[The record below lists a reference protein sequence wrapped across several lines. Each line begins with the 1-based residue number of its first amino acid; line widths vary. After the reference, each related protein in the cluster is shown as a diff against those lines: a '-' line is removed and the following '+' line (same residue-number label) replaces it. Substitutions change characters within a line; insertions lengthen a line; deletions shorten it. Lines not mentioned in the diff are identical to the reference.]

1 MMNDLFD
8 KLGLDQPQFPETPA
22 YKLVRRDDPAT
33 SHDAATSID
42 ASHME
47 SVVLDAIWEF
57 GVTGCISDEVLNAL
71 PHHRYSTV
79 TARYKQL
86 KEKGLIKV
94 DDRKRKGVSG
104 RGQLIMWATE
114 FYTEPDND

>member
-1 MMNDLFD
+1 
-8 KLGLDQPQFPETPA
+8 
-22 YKLVRRDDPAT
+22 
-33 SHDAATSID
+33 
-42 ASHME
+42 
-47 SVVLDAIWEF
+47 
-57 GVTGCISDEVLNAL
+57 VTGCISDEVLNAL

-114 FYTEPDND
+114 FYTEQDNENNI